1 LFQSVNEVIPII
13 GLEKLKEE
21 GRKREEI
28 KPALLDILSQAYA
41 EREKTIG
48 ADHMREIEKLV
59 MLRVI
64 DTAWIE
70 QLHNMDV
77 LQEGIGLRGYGG
89 RDPLIEY
96 KIEGYG
102 MFQEMMRG
110 VREQILGMVLK
121 VELRGEE
128 EAAPRKRVVSYG
140 AAQKAVPAHAAVK
153 VGRNDPCPCGSGKK
167 YKKCCLK
174 S

>member
-1 LFQSVNEVIPII
+1 
-13 GLEKLKEE
+13 
-21 GRKREEI
+21 
-28 KPALLDILSQAYA
+28 
-41 EREKTIG
+41 
-48 ADHMREIEKLV
+48 M
-59 MLRVI
+59 
-64 DTAWIE
+64 
-70 QLHNMDV
+70 
-77 LQEGIGLRGYGG
+77 GG

-96 KIEGYG
+96 KIEGYA

-140 AAQKAVPAHAAVK
+140 APEKGAKPAPARAMVK